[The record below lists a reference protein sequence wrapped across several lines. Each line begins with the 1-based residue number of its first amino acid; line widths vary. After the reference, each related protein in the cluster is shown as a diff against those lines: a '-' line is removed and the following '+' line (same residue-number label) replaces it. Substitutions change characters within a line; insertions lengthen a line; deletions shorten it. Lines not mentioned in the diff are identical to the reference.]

1 MDTKK
6 TVSVGIKY
14 DVDASGVKQ
23 AEVEGGKLLKS
34 FNALGDELGRTIPA
48 VQKVNDK
55 LAEMKTSANNVS
67 KALDSLGD
75 EARQSFDK
83 ANQGG
88 TKLNG
93 ILVGAV
99 AGAVTSLIAQFVQ
112 MGNQAVSAIQAV
124 KAEAINLNASLE
136 SSRVSF
142 TQILGSEGEADR
154 FIQRMKAFSTEIGVS
169 TDSALGF
176 ARSLL
181 PDAKDQAQLEELMV
195 VAQTAANGA
204 GRTIDDARFSFEEML
219 SGSEESLKDRLNIPP
234 ETVRRI
240 KELAKDVGM
249 VQALITG
256 LGERFGK
263 TGDSITAFSDT
274 YSATMGRIASK
285 TGDIQAAFGEDLF
298 ANAKEQASEL
308 EKFLTTNSEVLG
320 ELARQFGGLVAS
332 VEGVGQSALL
342 EQMEGIK
349 PETLTNLAESL
360 DGISRSLD
368 AISKIK
374 TDGSIIDT
382 FLSEDLTA
390 VIDTIKIVTTGF
402 SDIKVGIDDSLAS
415 MGIFG
420 AYTKQLWKST
430 GQGIEEV
437 LIPGAKFYNYW
448 KTFNQDM
455 ENVTGKSA
463 AEHLHEQAIA
473 IDENARAQDK
483 LNAVQAQR
491 WAGSKLPEAVSGF
504 GGTVVTEEMKKAQEE
519 YAEAIEKRNK
529 AEAELE
535 TDSRRKLEQLDTDF
549 KRDNLKADIE
559 YEREKLKIAEDG
571 AREREKIALDNQ
583 RAIEA
588 IYTKYQQDVKAAARD
603 LSREQQKIATD
614 YGREMSKIDTDAARK
629 RTDIETDYRR
639 KLAEI
644 RNQFNADAEEAARN
658 QDAIAFLAAKR
669 RKDEEIATAQQD
681 RADSIADAQT
691 EQARAKEDAA
701 TQRAQ
706 EQQDAQTANQ
716 QKLEDLRINLQE
728 QLDAQAEKNAQSLA
742 DQQLA
747 EAQALADQQKAE
759 EQKRADMQTKYQQS
773 LEDARIYYNAKLAD
787 LKAALEKELSLIAE
801 YDAKKLQK
809 SSKGVSS
816 AGGTNY
822 SGWQAPGRASGGY
835 VGRGLYEMGELGNE
849 FVLNATTTRALES
862 GMGSL
867 SQSSILQLLGQARGN
882 VNYNP
887 QYTFNDRDDSR
898 VIVDTIS
905 RQVDEKLLRYTRGY

>member
-181 PDAKDQAQLEELMV
+181 PDAKDQAQLEELMI

-204 GRTIDDARFSFEEML
+204 GKTLDDAKFSFEEVI
-219 SGSEESLKDRLNIPP
+219 SGSFESLKDRLQIPG

-240 KELAKDVGM
+240 KELGKEMTTVE
-249 VQALITG
+249 ALIIG
-256 LGERFGK
+256 LNERFGK
-263 TGDSITAFSDT
+263 TGDSITAFADT

-320 ELARQFGGLVAS
+320 ELARQFGGLMAS

-342 EQMEGIK
+342 EQIKGIK
-349 PETLTNLAESL
+349 PETLANLAESL

-390 VIDTIKIVTTGF
+390 AIDLIKVVTTGF
-402 SDIKVGIDDSLAS
+402 SQINVGIDETLKS

-420 AYTKQLWKST
+420 TYTKQLWKST

-448 KTFNQDM
+448 KTLNQDM
-455 ENVTGKSA
+455 ENVTGQTA
-463 AEHLHEQAIA
+463 AELLHEQAIA
-473 IDENARAQDK
+473 TDEAARAQEK

-504 GGTVVTEEMKKAQEE
+504 GGTVETEEDKKAKDD
-519 YAEAIEKRNK
+519 YKKAIEKRNQ
-529 AEAELE
+529 AMADLE
-535 TDSRRKLEQLDTDF
+535 TDNTRKLADLERDYQRNTLQAELDF
-549 KRDNLKADIE
+549 ERKRME
-559 YEREKLKIAEDG
+559 IAEDG
-571 AREREKIALDNQ
+571 AREREKIARDNQ

-614 YGREMSKIDTDAARK
+614 AARELAKIDTDAARN

-639 KLAEI
+639 RLRDIK
-644 RNQFNADAEEAARN
+644 NQFDADAEEALRN
-658 QDAIAFLAAKR
+658 QDAIAFLRAQR
-669 RKDEEIATAQQD
+669 NKDDEIAAAQQD
-681 RADSIADAQT
+681 RADAIADSQT

-701 TQRAQ
+701 TQKAQ
-706 EQQDAQTANQ
+706 ELEDAKTANS
-716 QKLEDLRINLQE
+716 QKLEDLKIALQQE
-728 QLDAQAEKNAQSLA
+728 LQAQGEKN
-742 DQQLA
+742 
-747 EAQALADQQKAE
+747 AQALADQQTAE
-759 EQKRADMQTKYQQS
+759 AQAIAQQQQAEAQKRADMQTKYQQS
-773 LEDARIYYNAKLAD
+773 LQDARIYYNQKLAD
-787 LKAALEKELSLIAE
+787 LKASLEQEYQLIAQYE
-801 YDAKKLQK
+801 AKKRQA
-809 SSKGVSS
+809 SHTGVSS
-816 AGGTNY
+816 AGGANY
-822 SGWQAPGRASGGY
+822 TGWRAPGRASGGY
-835 VGRGLYEMGELGNE
+835 VGHGLYEMGEAGNE

-867 SQSSILQLLGQARGN
+867 SQSSILQLLGQARAN
-882 VNYNP
+882 VNYSPN
-887 QYTFNDRDDSR
+887 YTFNDRDDSR